1 MAKVQPREISS
12 FGKQNP
18 KVLAREIQRN
28 GGTNSQGI
36 GKRMAKVL
44 KSNIPRYQKRKSQ
57 SMVNNNLKV
66 WARQSKVWNCK
77 ILENVEA
84 KPEVLTWECQRY
96 GQRKAQGMSEAS
108 LKGEWKAQ
116 NGMEWGMG
124 NPKYGK
130 PKVWLRETLVYGQD
144 SARGIRKVIPQVWP
158 RETQTLW
165 DCEVP
170 ENGEGKA

>member
-1 MAKVQPREISS
+1 M
-12 FGKQNP
+12 
-18 KVLAREIQRN
+18 LAREIQRN

-44 KSNIPRYQKRKSQ
+44 KSNISRYQKRTSQ

-116 NGMEWGMG
+116 NGMEWNGEWETQSMAKRNDSVWARQCPRYKKGNSSGMAKG
-124 NPKYGK
+124 NPNFVG
-130 PKVWLRETLVYGQD
+130 L
-144 SARGIRKVIPQVWP
+144 
-158 RETQTLW
+158 
-165 DCEVP
+165 
-170 ENGEGKA
+170 